1 MDKLLKSQ
9 LVLILGMLSMF
20 TACNE
25 KHLPYL
31 GPERVVTKEVDGE
44 KVKDT
49 VPHQIPKF
57 QFIDQEGQKVTEKTF
72 EGKVYVA
79 DFFFTNCPTICP
91 DMTEQM
97 NRVYKKYEDNP
108 DLMLLSHTVDP
119 KRDTPKTLKNYADKL
134 GVSSSKWKFVTGDK
148 EDIYNVGRKGY
159 MASARKDSTAPG
171 GFLHSGQFFLIDQ
184 KRRIRG
190 IYNGTKPESVDQL
203 MKDIDILLN

>member
-1 MDKLLKSQ
+1 MNKLFRGGIAFIFCALTM
-9 LVLILGMLSMF
+9 V

-25 KHLPYL
+25 KKLPYL
-31 GPERVVTKEVDGE
+31 GPDQVVTKKVNGE
-44 KVKDT
+44 KVTDT
-49 VPHQIPKF
+49 VPHKIPEF
-57 QFIDQEGQKVTEKTF
+57 RFIDQKGEKISEKTF

-97 NRVYKKYEDNP
+97 HRVYKKYQNNENV
-108 DLMLLSHTVDP
+108 MFLSHTVDP
-119 KRDTPKTLKNYADKL
+119 KRDTPQTLKNYADKL
-134 GVSSSKWKFVTGDK
+134 GVSSDKWKFATGDK
-148 EDIYNVGRKGY
+148 DSIYHVGREGY

-190 IYNGTKPESVDQL
+190 IYNGTKPKSVDQL
-203 MKDIDILLN
+203 MKDIAILLN